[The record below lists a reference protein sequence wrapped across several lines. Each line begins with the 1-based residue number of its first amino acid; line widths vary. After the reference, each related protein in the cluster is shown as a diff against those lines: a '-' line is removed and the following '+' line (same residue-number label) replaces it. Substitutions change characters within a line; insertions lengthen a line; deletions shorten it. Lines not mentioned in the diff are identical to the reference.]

1 MSILGA
7 IWMNNFDI
15 VFDRTIP
22 QITIHDISRCSGP
35 LQPRLLTTE
44 SDTQN
49 EYDPYE
55 LPKQR

>member
-15 VFDRTIP
+15 VFDRATP
-22 QITIHDISRCSGP
+22 QITIHDISRCSGT

-44 SDTQN
+44 SDIQN
-49 EYDPYE
+49 EYDPY
-55 LPKQR
+55 